1 MSEINMSNDIYESFS
16 MMTTFLK
23 IVEIL
28 MTWRINGK
36 SSMKLAATI
45 YVVQSGN
52 KQFESHLWRGVQHYV
67 IKVCQ
72 TCGRLVVFSG
82 DTSFFHQYNWPPRY
96 SWNIVESGI
105 PPWNQPTKVI
115 NSHEPINI
123 YTLHVRPLNHE

>member
-28 MTWRINGK
+28 MTWRINEK

-67 IKVCQ
+67 IKVC
-72 TCGRLVVFSG
+72 R
-82 DTSFFHQYNWPPRY
+82 
-96 SWNIVESGI
+96 I
-105 PPWNQPTKVI
+105 
-115 NSHEPINI
+115 
-123 YTLHVRPLNHE
+123 